1 VSEYFYVVIASA
13 RSKHGKFDH
22 MRLLCHNFPFY
33 TFQRQQDL
41 SNLDKATALHL
52 QRALQ
57 KTNGIV
63 HGPGGAAAI
72 LGINPSTLR
81 SKMKKLGI
89 PYGRRRG

>member
-1 VSEYFYVVIASA
+1 MLAGLANEPA
-13 RSKHGKFDH
+13 
-22 MRLLCHNFPFY
+22 
-33 TFQRQQDL
+33 
-41 SNLDKATALHL
+41 NLDKATALHI

-57 KTNGIV
+57 KANGTV

-89 PYGRRRG
+89 PYGRKRG

>member
-1 VSEYFYVVIASA
+1 MSFPRRRES
-13 RSKHGKFDH
+13 SNP
-22 MRLLCHNFPFY
+22 CHSRAGGNPE
-33 TFQRQQDL
+33 L
-41 SNLDKATALHL
+41 SSFRRTAALHI

-57 KTNGIV
+57 KANGTV

-89 PYGRRRG
+89 HYGRKRG

>member
-1 VSEYFYVVIASA
+1 VAGGDEACPPEVLASLP
-13 RSKHGKFDH
+13 DE
-22 MRLLCHNFPFY
+22 PF
-33 TFQRQQDL
+33 
-41 SNLDKATALHL
+41 NLDKATALHI

-57 KTNGIV
+57 KAKGIV
-63 HGPGGAAAI
+63 HGTSGAAAI